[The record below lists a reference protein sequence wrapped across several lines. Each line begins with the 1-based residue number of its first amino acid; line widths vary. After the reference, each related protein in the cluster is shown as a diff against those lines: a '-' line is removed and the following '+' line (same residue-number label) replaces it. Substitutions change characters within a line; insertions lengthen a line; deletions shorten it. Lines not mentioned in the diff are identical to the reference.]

1 MKQSSCLVRLLQLQ
15 HSVQMPL
22 IQVWLALLLDGYEIE
37 QKGEFYDLDGIWGT
51 GQLTGEVIKPTQS
64 QQFSN

>member
-37 QKGEFYDLDGIWGT
+37 QKDEFYDLDGIW
-51 GQLTGEVIKPTQS
+51 VS
-64 QQFSN
+64 QD